1 MSLKYSKHFLNKL
14 EDLIA
19 ETDYILRYERGNFT
33 SGWCILND
41 TKIIIVNK
49 FFATDG
55 KINCLLDIIKSL
67 NIDKNVLSEKNQKL
81 FFELSQTKLE
91 L

>member
-1 MSLKYSKHFLNKL
+1 MKYSKHFLNKL

-19 ETDYILRYERGNFT
+19 ETDYILRYERGNFN
-33 SGWCILND
+33 SGWCILKD
-41 TKIIIVNK
+41 TKIIVVNK

-55 KINCLLDIIKSL
+55 KINCLLDIIRTVDVDHA
-67 NIDKNVLSEKNQKL
+67 NLSEKNQKL
-81 FFELSQTKLE
+81 YLELAQTKLQ

>member
-1 MSLKYSKHFLNKL
+1 MSHKYSKHFLNKL

-67 NIDKNVLSEKNQKL
+67 NIDKNSLSEKNQKL
-81 FFELSQTKLE
+81 FYELSQTKLE

>member
-1 MSLKYSKHFLNKL
+1 MSLRYSKHFLNKL

-41 TKIIIVNK
+41 TKVIIVNK

-67 NIDKNVLSEKNQKL
+67 NIDKNSLSEKNQKL
-81 FFELSQTKLE
+81 FYELSQTKLE

>member
-1 MSLKYSKHFLNKL
+1 MKYSRHLLNKL

-19 ETDYILRYERGNFT
+19 ETDYILRYERGNFN
-33 SGWCILND
+33 SGWCVLKD

-49 FFATDG
+49 LFATDG
-55 KINCLLDIIKSL
+55 KINCLLDIIKSVD
-67 NIDKNVLSEKNQKL
+67 IDTSQLSEKNKKL
-81 FFELSQTKLE
+81 FRELAQTKLE

>member
-19 ETDYILRYERGNFT
+19 ETDYILRYERGNFN

-41 TKIIIVNK
+41 TKVIIVNK

-67 NIDKNVLSEKNQKL
+67 SIDKHSLSEKNQKL
-81 FFELSQTKLE
+81 YYELSQTKLE

>member
-1 MSLKYSKHFLNKL
+1 MKYSRHLLNKL

-19 ETDYILRYERGNFT
+19 ETDYILRYERGNFN
-33 SGWCILND
+33 SGWCVLKD

-55 KINCLLDIIKSL
+55 KINCLLDIIKSV
-67 NIDKNVLSEKNQKL
+67 NIDTSQLSEKNKKI
-81 FFELSQTKLE
+81 FRELAQTKLE

>member
-19 ETDYILRYERGNFT
+19 ETDYILRYERGNFN

-67 NIDKNVLSEKNQKL
+67 NIDKNSLSEKNQKL

>member
-1 MSLKYSKHFLNKL
+1 MGFKYSSHFLHKL

-19 ETDYILRYERGNFT
+19 ETEYILRYERGNFT
-33 SGWCILND
+33 SGWCILKD
-41 TKIIIVNK
+41 TKVIIVNK

-55 KINCLLDIIKSL
+55 KINCLLEIIKTVD
-67 NIDKNVLSEKNQKL
+67 IDQAVLSEKNQKL
-81 FFELSQTKLE
+81 FLELSQTKLE

>member
-1 MSLKYSKHFLNKL
+1 MSVKYSNHFLHKL
-14 EDLIA
+14 EDLLS
-19 ETDYILRYERGNFT
+19 ETDYILRYERGNFH

-55 KINCLLDIIKSL
+55 KINCLLDIIKTID
-67 NIDKNVLSEKNQKL
+67 IDKSSLSEKNQKL
-81 FFELSQTKLE
+81 YYELSQTKLE

>member
-1 MSLKYSKHFLNKL
+1 MSFKYSKQFLNKL
-14 EDLIA
+14 EDLLA
-19 ETDYILRYERGNFT
+19 ETDYILRYERGNFN

-41 TKIIIVNK
+41 TRIIIVNK

-55 KINCLLDIIKSL
+55 KINCLLDIIKSI
-67 NIDKNVLSEKNQKL
+67 NVDKVKLSEKNQKL
-81 FFELSQTKLE
+81 YFELSQTKLE

>member
-1 MSLKYSKHFLNKL
+1 MLVKYSKHFLNKL

-19 ETDYILRYERGNFT
+19 ETDYMLRYERGNFT
-33 SGWCILND
+33 SGWCILRD
-41 TKIIIVNK
+41 TRIIIVNK
-49 FFATDG
+49 YFATDG

-67 NIDKNVLSEKNQKL
+67 EIKTDKLSDKNRKL
-81 FFELSQTKLE
+81 YEELAQTTLE

>member
-1 MSLKYSKHFLNKL
+1 MSFKYSKHFLNKL

-19 ETDYILRYERGNFT
+19 ETDYILRYERGNFN
-33 SGWCILND
+33 SGWCVLND
-41 TKIIIVNK
+41 TKVIIVNK

-55 KINCLLDIIKSL
+55 KINCLLEIIKSL
-67 NIDKNVLSEKNQKL
+67 NIDKNSLSEKNQKL

>member
-1 MSLKYSKHFLNKL
+1 MKYSRHLLNKL

-19 ETDYILRYERGNFT
+19 ETDYILRYERGNFN
-33 SGWCILND
+33 SGWCVLKD

-55 KINCLLDIIKSL
+55 KINCLLDIIKSVD
-67 NIDKNVLSEKNQKL
+67 IDTSQLSEKNKKI
-81 FFELSQTKLE
+81 FRELAQTKLE

>member
-1 MSLKYSKHFLNKL
+1 MSLRYSKHFLNKL

-41 TKIIIVNK
+41 TKVIIVNK

-55 KINCLLDIIKSL
+55 K
-67 NIDKNVLSEKNQKL
+67 NQLPVGYYKIA
-81 FFELSQTKLE
+81 QYR
-91 L
+91 